1 VHHHSSGGATV
12 EGYGPAKNSKKEN
25 RDKLLAN
32 LWARA
37 NLVSTNDYTLVTD
50 ENCKQYRNSMSPAIP
65 GMILGGTPSSFSTTP
80 ESYIA
85 KSQPFG
91 EGGGNVV
98 DDLRRTP

>member
-1 VHHHSSGGATV
+1 
-12 EGYGPAKNSKKEN
+12 
-25 RDKLLAN
+25 
-32 LWARA
+32 
-37 NLVSTNDYTLVTD
+37 
-50 ENCKQYRNSMSPAIP
+50 MSPAIP